1 MTALL
6 WVLAGIGTL
15 TLTSIAAI
23 VFWAWLCNRAAR
35 RKRTVETF
43 AALVDAIERHPAG
56 SAMYAYRA
64 RPCGH
69 LLHSRSLDFIEL
81 EHVELL
87 HIASCEIARKLL
99 PKNRKDAA

>member
-1 MTALL
+1 VTALL

-23 VFWAWLCNRAAR
+23 LLWAWLCNRAR

-43 AALVDAIERHPAG
+43 AELVDAIERHPAG
-56 SAMYAYRA
+56 SAMYAFRA

-69 LLHSRSLDFIEL
+69 LLHSRSLDFLEL

-87 HIASCEIARKLL
+87 HIEVCTLAQKLL
-99 PKNRKDAA
+99 PNRKKAS

>member
-1 MTALL
+1 VTALI
-6 WVLAGIGTL
+6 WTLAGIGTL

-23 VFWAWLCNRAAR
+23 LTWAWLCNRAR

-43 AALVDAIERHPAG
+43 AELVDAIERHPAG

-69 LLHSRSLDFIEL
+69 LLHSRSLDFLEL

-87 HIASCEIARKLL
+87 HITSCEIARKLL